1 MTSPLRKASPGS
13 RIAPSPSTRTPR
25 PAPHRRGRPRR
36 RRRRAGASRCVG
48 GAAAAGVAGPD
59 RGQGRDDGRRPSL
72 PLRVSRWRV
81 TCFVSLALSQPKP
94 PRCAFRPDSLSSS
107 NPKAKV
113 SQRNRNSHCVYP
125 LAYYLDM
132 EFFCL
137 LSGLATNRS
146 FDFKIENRIEIELR
160 FELRFEVFFWSFDS
174 SKFTENYLHMRNF
187 LRKFHSA
194 LYN

>member
-72 PLRVSRWRV
+72 PLHASRWRV

-94 PRCAFRPDSLSSS
+94 PHSGKVQAFGRVGPLPHPKRMMERELALREFLISSCIFS
-107 NPKAKV
+107 WKV
-113 SQRNRNSHCVYP
+113 
-125 LAYYLDM
+125 
-132 EFFCL
+132 
-137 LSGLATNRS
+137 G
-146 FDFKIENRIEIELR
+146 KK
-160 FELRFEVFFWSFDS
+160 FEVCEVPTPARFLTIMLNNCSF
-174 SKFTENYLHMRNF
+174 YCGLV
-187 LRKFHSA
+187 HSTRVHYTSTR
-194 LYN
+194 LF